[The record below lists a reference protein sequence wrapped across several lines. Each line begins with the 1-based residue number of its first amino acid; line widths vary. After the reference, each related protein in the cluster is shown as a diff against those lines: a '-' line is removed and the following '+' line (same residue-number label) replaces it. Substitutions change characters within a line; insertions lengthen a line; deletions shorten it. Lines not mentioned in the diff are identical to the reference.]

1 MTAME
6 KLFKQFV
13 LGALLSCVASVSA
26 LAEVKLLD
34 CGQLL
39 DMTSKKVLVNQQ
51 VLVEGGMISRVGQ
64 DLQVPDNAIRIDL
77 KNKVCMPGLMDVHTH
92 LNLNA
97 MRGGNVDQ
105 LSTTQSSAFNALVAI
120 RDAQKLLQMGYT
132 TLRIP
137 GDSDYH
143 FANIDVKHAIER
155 GDFDGPDMF
164 IAPHYLSPVGGHGD
178 LNSFAPDNPHNIKG
192 QAIVGGVDNVRD
204 AVRREIKYGADWI
217 KVMASG
223 GVISQHDDPEVAAF
237 SDEEFKAMVDE
248 AHRHKKKIT
257 AHAHGDAGVYA
268 AVKAGF
274 DSVEH
279 ATMAE
284 KRTVKLM
291 AKQGTFYVP
300 TAFVLDWV
308 LEQGVKGGITPN
320 NFQKAQLVAT
330 KHSKSIK
337 MAYDYGVKMC
347 VGADQI
353 FDISL
358 SRQEFISLAKRIPDP
373 WYVLQA
379 GTLHPAEMLGILAQ
393 TGSIEAGKDAD
404 IIALDKSPVDDMNN
418 IETVSFVMK
427 HGKVI
432 RH

>member
-1 MTAME
+1 M
-6 KLFKQFV
+6 KRLSKRLF
-13 LGALLSCVASVSA
+13 ALCVAGFASLNIQA
-26 LAEVKLLD
+26 DVKVLE

-39 DMTSKKVLVNQQ
+39 DIASKKILENQKVLVESGRIAA
-51 VLVEGGMISRVGQ
+51 VGSAISVPADATRV
-64 DLQVPDNAIRIDL
+64 DLSR
-77 KNKVCMPGLMDVHTH
+77 KVCMPGLMDVHTH

-105 LSTTQSSAFNALVAI
+105 LATTQSSAFNALVAI
-120 RDAQKLLQMGYT
+120 RDAQKLLKMGYT
-132 TLRIP
+132 TVRIP

-164 IAPHYLSPVGGHGD
+164 VAPHYLSAIGGHGD

-192 QAIVGGVDNVRD
+192 QAIVGGVDNVRN
-204 AVRREIKYGADWI
+204 AVRKEIKHGADWI

-223 GVISQHDDPEVAAF
+223 GVMSQHDDPEVAAF
-237 SDEEFKAMVDE
+237 SDEEFKAMADE

-274 DSVEH
+274 DSIEH
-279 ATMAE
+279 ATMAQ

-300 TAFVLDWV
+300 TAYVLDWI
-308 LEQGVKGGITPN
+308 LEQGQKGGITAN
-320 NFQKAQLVAT
+320 NLEKAKLVST
-330 KHSKSIK
+330 KHDKSIK
-337 MAYDYGVKMC
+337 MAFDYGVKMC
-347 VGADQI
+347 IGADQI

-358 SRQEFISLAKRIPDP
+358 SRQEFVSLAKRIPDP
-373 WYVLQA
+373 WYILKA
-379 GTLHPAEMLGILAQ
+379 GTLHPAEMLGILDQ
-393 TGSIEAGKDAD
+393 TGSIEVGKDAD
-404 IIALDKSPVDDMNN
+404 IIALDKSPIDDMNH
-418 IETVSFVMK
+418 IESVSFVMK

-432 RH
+432 RL